1 MSGRPRHEIAAI
13 LQELDARGVQYVVIG
28 GVDGRAHGDPTVT
41 YDLNI
46 TPAASRENLNRLA
59 AALDDL
65 RVGLRVPD
73 LDAAFAFE
81 FDATSIARFTTLTTR
96 GAYGDLD
103 VVLRLAPALSLRS
116 AGTSV

>member
-1 MSGRPRHEIAAI
+1 MLPLRIAAQALI
-13 LQELDARGVQYVVIG
+13 VGQPDALYR
-28 GVDGRAHGDPTVT
+28 R
-41 YDLNI
+41 L

-65 RVGLRVPD
+65 RVGLRAPD
-73 LDAAFAFE
+73 LDEPIAFE
-81 FDATSIARFTTLTTR
+81 FDATSITRFTTLTTR

>member
-28 GVDGRAHGDPTVT
+28 GVDGRAHGDPIVT

-65 RVGLRVPD
+65 RVPD
-73 LDAAFAFE
+73 LDEPIAFE

>member
-1 MSGRPRHEIAAI
+1 MLPLRIAAQALI
-13 LQELDARGVQYVVIG
+13 AGQPDAVY
-28 GVDGRAHGDPTVT
+28 GR
-41 YDLNI
+41 L

-73 LDAAFAFE
+73 LDEPIAFE
-81 FDATSIARFTTLTTR
+81 FDATSIARFTTLTSR